1 MTADLINQILEENDG
16 KHTDVTI
23 QVTDP
28 AGNVSYTLTVNTADI
43 QTGNKLYVCAKDQK
57 TGAYVLVNDKSYTVT
72 KAGNV
77 NFSADSNKDYVLMDQ
92 KDMDQVTT
100 KILKTVTLK
109 NKTVQVKKGKQ
120 KKVSLAATLNMDNVK
135 SISYQSNNKKN
146 CICKQEGYHKIE
158 QKRNC
163 VHSRDSNLKQWKD
176 QSFKIKSQSQVAD
189 AGKDKTPEINIRG
202 FCFT

>member
-1 MTADLINQILEENDG
+1 M
-16 KHTDVTI
+16 
-23 QVTDP
+23 
-28 AGNVSYTLTVNTADI
+28 
-43 QTGNKLYVCAKDQK
+43 CAKDQK

-176 QSFKIKSQSQVAD
+176 QSFKIKSQSQIAD

>member
-1 MTADLINQILEENDG
+1 M
-16 KHTDVTI
+16 
-23 QVTDP
+23 
-28 AGNVSYTLTVNTADI
+28 
-43 QTGNKLYVCAKDQK
+43 
-57 TGAYVLVNDKSYTVT
+57 
-72 KAGNV
+72 
-77 NFSADSNKDYVLMDQ
+77 
-92 KDMDQVTT
+92 
-100 KILKTVTLK
+100 K

-176 QSFKIKSQSQVAD
+176 QSFKIKSQSQIAD